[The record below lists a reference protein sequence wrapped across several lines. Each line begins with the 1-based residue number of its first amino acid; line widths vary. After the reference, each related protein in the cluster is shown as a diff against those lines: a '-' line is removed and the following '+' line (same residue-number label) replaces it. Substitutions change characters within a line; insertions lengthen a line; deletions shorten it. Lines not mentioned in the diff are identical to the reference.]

1 MLYILLYYSLSIGDI
16 MCTPPLSAGGWGGG
30 GSLQPFRGG
39 WWERGGGGGVTFSRG
54 GGRNIYIK
62 NKLKYEILYSMAK
75 TFFCVITKNS
85 NWEMLTKNSVAFK
98 R

>member
-1 MLYILLYYSLSIGDI
+1 MGK
-16 MCTPPLSAGGWGGG
+16 
-30 GSLQPFRGG
+30 RGKG
-39 WWERGGGGGVTFSRG
+39 KGGVTFSRG

>member
-1 MLYILLYYSLSIGDI
+1 
-16 MCTPPLSAGGWGGG
+16 MCSRCKVKCLRCKVNRLDRTFI
-30 GSLQPFRGG
+30 FRGG
-39 WWERGGGGGVTFSRG
+39 WWERGGRGGVTFSRG

>member
-1 MLYILLYYSLSIGDI
+1 
-16 MCTPPLSAGGWGGG
+16 MCSRCKVKCLRCKVNRLDRTFI
-30 GSLQPFRGG
+30 FRGG
-39 WWERGGGGGVTFSRG
+39 WWERGGRGGGVTFSRG

>member
-1 MLYILLYYSLSIGDI
+1 MTGPSFLEGV
-16 MCTPPLSAGGWGGG
+16 GGKEG
-30 GSLQPFRGG
+30 
-39 WWERGGGGGVTFSRG
+39 EGGGGVTFSRG

>member
-1 MLYILLYYSLSIGDI
+1 
-16 MCTPPLSAGGWGGG
+16 MCSRCKVKCLRCKVNRLDRTFIFS
-30 GSLQPFRGG
+30 GG
-39 WWERGGGGGVTFSRG
+39 WWERGGGTFSRG

-75 TFFCVITKNS
+75 KFFCVITKNS